1 MSANEKQAH
10 ANPSAQQGDQP
21 YFPPPPP
28 GPPPAQNTQPQ
39 AQSAKH
45 SNDTPLPEYDVP
57 AYNPAHPQ
65 FAPPA
70 GKFEEDLY
78 NASPTEEHSSFKWGH
93 HLHGHG
99 SDGEAKKKTN
109 RLSAFGEAFTSKV
122 AGPVNALANKFGSEG
137 FLPEGLDKECEKAA
151 RILRGFCSKSN
162 PDSSSVCDVN
172 FRFLSE
178 DGIYSDVPAS
188 SAPTP
193 AVTAT
198 APEKRPSSPAGKAK
212 KSRVLLTIPSKV
224 IARAHGLAIFT
235 AVRVG
240 FQATGS
246 SGSGVLLARLPDG
259 SWSPPS
265 GIQITSIGAGFVAGL
280 DIYDCVIVINTREAL
295 EMFTKTR
302 LGLGSDLAVTAGP
315 FGAGGSLN
323 WGVPAGSDKNAA
335 QPSPIP
341 ASANLAPPPLSSD
354 HTHFQTAP
362 VPESQQGMDR
372 EHTDDVHHHLKDDKD
387 KKQADIPNRAKSP
400 FREALTK
407 PVYSYVKSRGF
418 YAGVKID
425 GTVIASRESANAKFY
440 GQAVSVDKI
449 LKGEVPTVGGASAA
463 HDGAHGNGTWP
474 GAARGLFEV
483 LKGAELGWKGPGSQ
497 GQTQGQT
504 PAQHQHPQ
512 QFSQD
517 LPGAGQTVPPG
528 FGGPSP
534 AFGAPTGTGGAPAT
548 SWVPPPPPVSTNQPS
563 ATTTRAG
570 VPEVTTGIQNLGVGS
585 SSGVPPPPTA
595 AAGASASSAKPAEAA
610 AESAR
615 AHQEGLDHDHAQPP
629 SYSEHHDAGDLPPA
643 YVEDDGRPRV
653 QGDSKTGLH

>member
-1 MSANEKQAH
+1 MSANEKQTPAK
-10 ANPSAQQGDQP
+10 PVAQQGDQP

-39 AQSAKH
+39 PQSTKH
-45 SNDTPLPEYDVP
+45 PNDTPLPEYDVP
-57 AYNPAHPQ
+57 AYDPAHPQ

-78 NASPTEEHSSFKWGH
+78 NATPTEEHSSFGWGH
-93 HLHGHG
+93 HRHGHG
-99 SDGEAKKKTN
+99 SDGEGKKKTN

-137 FLPEGLDKECEKAA
+137 FLPEALDKECEKAA
-151 RILRGFCSKSN
+151 RILRGFCK
-162 PDSSSVCDVN
+162 
-172 FRFLSE
+172 
-178 DGIYSDVPAS
+178 DGIYSDVAALA
-188 SAPTP
+188 APTP
-193 AVTAT
+193 AVAAT
-198 APEKRPSSPAGKAK
+198 TPEKRPSSPAGKAK

-224 IARAHGLAIFT
+224 IARAQGLAIFT

-323 WGVPAGSDKNAA
+323 WGVPAGNDKNAA

-387 KKQADIPNRAKSP
+387 KKQADKPDRAKSP

-449 LKGEVPTVGGASAA
+449 LRAEVPTAAAPAA
-463 HDGAHGNGTWP
+463 HDGAHGHGTWP

-483 LKGAELGWKGPGSQ
+483 LKGAELGWKGQGGQ
-497 GQTQGQT
+497 GQTQGQSYG
-504 PAQHQHPQ
+504 QQQQPQ
-512 QFSQD
+512 NLNQD
-517 LPGAGQTVPPG
+517 LPGAHQTVPPG

-548 SWVPPPPPVSTNQPS
+548 SWVPPHPPTTQPP
-563 ATTTRAG
+563 AATTRAG

-585 SSGVPPPPTA
+585 SSSVPPPPA
-595 AAGASASSAKPAEAA
+595 ATAGASASSAKAAEAA

-615 AHQEGLDHDHAQPP
+615 AHQEGQDGGPP
-629 SYSEHHDAGDLPPA
+629 SYSEHHNAEDLPPA

-653 QGDSKTGLH
+653 QGDSKAGLH

>member
-1 MSANEKQAH
+1 MSANEKQAP
-10 ANPSAQQGDQP
+10 AKPVAQQGDQP

-28 GPPPAQNTQPQ
+28 GPPPAQNTQSQPP
-39 AQSAKH
+39 STKH

-57 AYNPAHPQ
+57 AYDPAHPQ

-78 NASPTEEHSSFKWGH
+78 NATPTEEHSSFGWGH
-93 HLHGHG
+93 HRHGHG
-99 SDGEAKKKTN
+99 SDGEGKKKTN

-137 FLPEGLDKECEKAA
+137 FLPEALDKECEKAA
-151 RILRGFCSKSN
+151 RILRGFCK
-162 PDSSSVCDVN
+162 
-172 FRFLSE
+172 
-178 DGIYSDVPAS
+178 DGIFSDVAAPA
-188 SAPTP
+188 APTP

-198 APEKRPSSPAGKAK
+198 APEKRPASPAGKAK

-224 IARAHGLAIFT
+224 IARAQGLAIFT

-323 WGVPAGSDKNAA
+323 WGVPAGNDKNAA

-387 KKQADIPNRAKSP
+387 KKQADKPDRAKSP

-449 LKGEVPTVGGASAA
+449 LRGEVPTVAAAPAA
-463 HDGAHGNGTWP
+463 HDGTHGHGTWP

-483 LKGAELGWKGPGSQ
+483 LKGAELGWKGQGGQ

-504 PAQHQHPQ
+504 HGQQQQQPQHLN
-512 QFSQD
+512 QD
-517 LPGAGQTVPPG
+517 LPGAHQTVPPG

-548 SWVPPPPPVSTNQPS
+548 SWVPPPPPTTQPPT
-563 ATTTRAG
+563 ATTRAG

-585 SSGVPPPPTA
+585 SSSVPPPPAA
-595 AAGASASSAKPAEAA
+595 AAGASASSAKAAEAA

-615 AHQEGLDHDHAQPP
+615 AHQEGQDGGPP
-629 SYSEHHDAGDLPPA
+629 SYSEHHNAEDLPPA